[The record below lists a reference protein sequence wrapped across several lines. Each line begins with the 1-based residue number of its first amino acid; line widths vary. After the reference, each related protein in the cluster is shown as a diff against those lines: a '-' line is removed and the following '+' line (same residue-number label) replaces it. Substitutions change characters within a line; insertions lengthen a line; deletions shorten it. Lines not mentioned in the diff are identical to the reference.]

1 MDERELRDR
10 IDRIP
15 VKRAALFVRM
25 NDLLIQNV
33 VVIPLIWRHRA
44 QAVSHKLKGTE
55 VSGWDSTVWH
65 LASWYREA

>member
-1 MDERELRDR
+1 
-10 IDRIP
+10 
-15 VKRAALFVRM
+15 M